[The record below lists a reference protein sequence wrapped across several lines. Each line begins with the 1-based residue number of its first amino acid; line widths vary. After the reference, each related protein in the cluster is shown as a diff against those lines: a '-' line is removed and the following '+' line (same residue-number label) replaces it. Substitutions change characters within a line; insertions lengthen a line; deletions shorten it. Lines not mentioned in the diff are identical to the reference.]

1 MSESNMNHNE
11 RKRICVK
18 KKSALP
24 LWVCAAVW
32 ILAGLFYPMYRL
44 LDIAIVA
51 VVSLIAWLIAWLVA
65 PEYKTYYEAPRPTSG
80 NRDVDGLCVQIE
92 TDAARIRSV
101 ADLLPV
107 NREATAIRLQSVS
120 DTLEKTPKNLR
131 VDPSDLQD
139 CRRLASYYLPVIQKL
154 CDKYVFLISQSAGAA
169 EEAKTRTELQ
179 AQIEDTFAGIDS
191 ALKKQLDA
199 LYQNDSLDIST
210 DIEVLSQMLRRDG
223 LSD

>member
-1 MSESNMNHNE
+1 MNESEMNQNE
-11 RKRICVK
+11 NKRICVK

-65 PEYKTYYEAPRPTSG
+65 PEYKAYCDVPRPSSG
-80 NRDVDGLCVQIE
+80 NRDVDALCLQIE
-92 TDAARIRSV
+92 TDAAHIRSV
-101 ADLLPV
+101 ADLLPAD
-107 NREATAIRLQSVS
+107 REATSIRLQSVGS
-120 DTLEKTPKNLR
+120 TLEKIAKNLQA
-131 VDPSDLQD
+131 DPSDLQD

-154 CDKYVFLISQSAGAA
+154 CDKYVFLISQSTGDA
-169 EEAKTRTELQ
+169 EEAKTRTELK
-179 AQIEDTFAGIDS
+179 AKIEDTFAGIDS